1 MEVNHHQQD
10 NEGEKH
16 QEDIQKSIE
25 VEKIIDDDDVENRC
39 KELEAKIE
47 PLIQTLEGFKLN
59 RYNGKHRYKRRR
71 ALERQRSQ
79 VKRQVAKLWKE
90 LIVLKQESER
100 NQHKRWSVNEQV
112 QNLFTVALK
121 LSYPEFKDKEYHC
134 EDVLKIWP
142 RLLRQ
147 PRLGPR
153 SVGWQIK
160 KNLQVQQSEIIQ
172 EGLPWVFDIGIV
184 TLFLSGKWMA
194 KSLHKLLRDGVDT
207 WAPPLFIKNYLV
219 NIYFPTCDIASLS
232 DMDSLRRELIKKTLI
247 NILEYCKVD
256 WCSMPCGRMMDLL
269 LDYDHI

>member
-25 VEKIIDDDDVENRC
+25 VEKIIDDDD
-39 KELEAKIE
+39 
-47 PLIQTLEGFKLN
+47 
-59 RYNGKHRYKRRR
+59 
-71 ALERQRSQ
+71 RSQ

-153 SVGWQIK
+153 SIGWKIK
-160 KNLQVQQSEIIQ
+160 KNLQVQQSEMI
-172 EGLPWVFDIGIV
+172 
-184 TLFLSGKWMA
+184 
-194 KSLHKLLRDGVDT
+194 
-207 WAPPLFIKNYLV
+207 
-219 NIYFPTCDIASLS
+219 
-232 DMDSLRRELIKKTLI
+232 
-247 NILEYCKVD
+247 
-256 WCSMPCGRMMDLL
+256 
-269 LDYDHI
+269 